1 MSVNSQ
7 KDTLKLFWRVS
18 NKYKWRRGLSLAIA
32 VANFAVGMFVI
43 PLIIASFLDLVQ
55 SGQLDESRVWGLIT
69 VYALAQL
76 WSEVI
81 GWRVVIYLMWTFQVS
96 MQRDLYAEIFDKLS
110 NQTMFFHSNKFGGSL
125 VSQSNKITGAIE
137 RFWDTIVWSLFPVLI
152 SVIGSTIVLWFIY
165 WPYALFMA
173 ILSIT
178 FVIAVYFGSK
188 HMARLNEEEAKA
200 SNKISGH
207 LSDVVANILT
217 VKASSAEK
225 RELKNLYV
233 VQQRTDKSGKIA
245 KNDVII
251 TATRAYQVPS
261 KDTDSSMQLD
271 LFQGRRYELG
281 TNNAKYNQASFE
293 KYRITLEKPTSEKI
307 TETNVETQTTAKLL
321 ANTQKPEVKAELGY
335 RFTMPW
341 LIIIAAML
349 ATPLAQV
356 RPRQGRWLRLL
367 PSVLIFAS
375 CAISIIS
382 LRTAIGKESI
392 SEYAYIWLIVG
403 FIAFALLLNWQSRV
417 VHRVRYRRQSS
428 QLSPGGQP

>member
-1 MSVNSQ
+1 MILRRYMMQQVAANTAIVLLFLMALMLGGRLIRYFGIAAEGRLDVGLLFAIIGYNIPTFLELILPLSFFIALMLVLGRMYVDHEMSV
-7 KDTLKLFWRVS
+7 LFASGISRGRLTRLMSPLITGLFVFQMGISLLAKPW
-18 NKYKWRRGLSLAIA
+18 GLSNSEQIWQTQSL
-32 VANFAVGMFVI
+32 GS
-43 PLIIASFLDLVQ
+43 LLDLVRPKTFIS
-55 SGQLDESRVWGLIT
+55 SGNYHLYVDE
-69 VYALAQL
+69 
-76 WSEVI
+76 
-81 GWRVVIYLMWTFQVS
+81 
-96 MQRDLYAEIFDKLS
+96 FDK
-110 NQTMFFHSNKFGGSL
+110 
-125 VSQSNKITGAIE
+125 
-137 RFWDTIVWSLFPVLI
+137 
-152 SVIGSTIVLWFIY
+152 
-165 WPYALFMA
+165 
-173 ILSIT
+173 
-178 FVIAVYFGSK
+178 
-188 HMARLNEEEAKA
+188 
-200 SNKISGH
+200 
-207 LSDVVANILT
+207 
-217 VKASSAEK
+217 EK

-233 VQQRTDKSGKIA
+233 VQQQTDKSGKIA

-293 KYRITLEKPTSEKI
+293 KYRITLEKPASEKI

-382 LRTAIGKESI
+382 LRTAIAKESI

-417 VHRVRYRRQSS
+417 VHRVRYRRHSR

>member
-1 MSVNSQ
+1 MILRRYMTQQVAANTAIVLLFLMALMLGGRLIRYFGIAAEGRLDVGLLFAIIGYNIPTFLELILPLSFFIALMLVLGRMYVDQEMSV
-7 KDTLKLFWRVS
+7 LFAS
-18 NKYKWRRGLSLAIA
+18 GISRGRLTRL
-32 VANFAVGMFVI
+32 MI
-43 PLIIASFLDLVQ
+43 PLITGLFVFQMGISLWAKPWGLSNSEHIWQTQSLGSLLDLVRPKTFIS
-55 SGQLDESRVWGLIT
+55 SGNYHLYVDE
-69 VYALAQL
+69 
-76 WSEVI
+76 
-81 GWRVVIYLMWTFQVS
+81 
-96 MQRDLYAEIFDKLS
+96 FDK
-110 NQTMFFHSNKFGGSL
+110 
-125 VSQSNKITGAIE
+125 
-137 RFWDTIVWSLFPVLI
+137 
-152 SVIGSTIVLWFIY
+152 
-165 WPYALFMA
+165 
-173 ILSIT
+173 
-178 FVIAVYFGSK
+178 
-188 HMARLNEEEAKA
+188 
-200 SNKISGH
+200 
-207 LSDVVANILT
+207 
-217 VKASSAEK
+217 EK

-233 VQQRTDKSGKIA
+233 VQQQTDKSGKIA

-293 KYRITLEKPTSEKI
+293 KYRITLEKPASEKI

-321 ANTQKPEVKAELGY
+321 AHTQKPEVKAELGY

-382 LRTAIGKESI
+382 LRTAIGKERI

-417 VHRVRYRRQSS
+417 VHRVRYHRQSR

>member
-1 MSVNSQ
+1 MILRRYMTQQVAANTAIVLLFLMALMLGGRLIRYFGIAAEGRLDVGLLFAIIGYNIPTFLELILPLSFFIALMLVLGRMYVEQEMSV
-7 KDTLKLFWRVS
+7 LFAS
-18 NKYKWRRGLSLAIA
+18 GISRGRLTRL
-32 VANFAVGMFVI
+32 MI
-43 PLIIASFLDLVQ
+43 PLITGLFVFQMGISLWAKPWGLSNSEHIWQTQSLGSLLDLVRPKTFIS
-55 SGQLDESRVWGLIT
+55 SGNYHLYVDE
-69 VYALAQL
+69 
-76 WSEVI
+76 
-81 GWRVVIYLMWTFQVS
+81 
-96 MQRDLYAEIFDKLS
+96 FDK
-110 NQTMFFHSNKFGGSL
+110 
-125 VSQSNKITGAIE
+125 
-137 RFWDTIVWSLFPVLI
+137 
-152 SVIGSTIVLWFIY
+152 
-165 WPYALFMA
+165 
-173 ILSIT
+173 
-178 FVIAVYFGSK
+178 
-188 HMARLNEEEAKA
+188 
-200 SNKISGH
+200 
-207 LSDVVANILT
+207 
-217 VKASSAEK
+217 EK
-225 RELKNLYV
+225 RELKNIYV
-233 VQQRTDKSGKIA
+233 VQQQTDKSGKIA

-293 KYRITLEKPTSEKI
+293 KYRITLEKPASEKI

-382 LRTAIGKESI
+382 LRTAIGKERI
-392 SEYAYIWLIVG
+392 SEYAYIWLTVG

-417 VHRVRYRRQSS
+417 VHRVRYHRQSR

>member
-1 MSVNSQ
+1 MILRRYMTQQVAANTAIVLLFLMALMLGGRLIRYFGIAAEGRLDVGLLFAIIGYNIPTFLELILPLSFFIALMLVLGRMYVEQEMSV
-7 KDTLKLFWRVS
+7 LFAS
-18 NKYKWRRGLSLAIA
+18 GISRGRLTRL
-32 VANFAVGMFVI
+32 MI
-43 PLIIASFLDLVQ
+43 PLITGLFVFQMGISLWAKPWGLSNSEHIWQTQSLGSLLDLVRPKTFIS
-55 SGQLDESRVWGLIT
+55 SGNYHLYVDE
-69 VYALAQL
+69 
-76 WSEVI
+76 
-81 GWRVVIYLMWTFQVS
+81 
-96 MQRDLYAEIFDKLS
+96 FDK
-110 NQTMFFHSNKFGGSL
+110 
-125 VSQSNKITGAIE
+125 
-137 RFWDTIVWSLFPVLI
+137 
-152 SVIGSTIVLWFIY
+152 
-165 WPYALFMA
+165 
-173 ILSIT
+173 
-178 FVIAVYFGSK
+178 
-188 HMARLNEEEAKA
+188 
-200 SNKISGH
+200 
-207 LSDVVANILT
+207 
-217 VKASSAEK
+217 EK
-225 RELKNLYV
+225 RELKNIYV
-233 VQQRTDKSGKIA
+233 VQQQTDKSGKIA

-293 KYRITLEKPTSEKI
+293 KYRITLEKPASEKI

-382 LRTAIGKESI
+382 LRTAIGKERI

-403 FIAFALLLNWQSRV
+403 FIAFALLLNWRSRV
-417 VHRVRYRRQSS
+417 VHRVRYHRQSR

>member
-1 MSVNSQ
+1 MILRRYMTQQVAANTAIVLLFLMALMLGGRLIRYFGIAAEGRLDVGLLFAIIGYNIPTFLELILPLSFFIALMLVLGRMYVEQEMSV
-7 KDTLKLFWRVS
+7 LFAS
-18 NKYKWRRGLSLAIA
+18 GISRGRLTRL
-32 VANFAVGMFVI
+32 MI
-43 PLIIASFLDLVQ
+43 PLITGLFVFQMGISLWAKPWGLSNSEHIWQTQSLGSLLDLVRPKTFIS
-55 SGQLDESRVWGLIT
+55 SGNYHLYVDE
-69 VYALAQL
+69 
-76 WSEVI
+76 
-81 GWRVVIYLMWTFQVS
+81 
-96 MQRDLYAEIFDKLS
+96 FDK
-110 NQTMFFHSNKFGGSL
+110 
-125 VSQSNKITGAIE
+125 
-137 RFWDTIVWSLFPVLI
+137 
-152 SVIGSTIVLWFIY
+152 
-165 WPYALFMA
+165 
-173 ILSIT
+173 
-178 FVIAVYFGSK
+178 
-188 HMARLNEEEAKA
+188 
-200 SNKISGH
+200 
-207 LSDVVANILT
+207 
-217 VKASSAEK
+217 EK
-225 RELKNLYV
+225 RELKNIYV
-233 VQQRTDKSGKIA
+233 VQQQTDKSGKIA

-293 KYRITLEKPTSEKI
+293 KYRITLEKPASEKI

-321 ANTQKPEVKAELGY
+321 AHTQKPEVKAELGY

-382 LRTAIGKESI
+382 LRTAIGKERI

-417 VHRVRYRRQSS
+417 VHRVRYRRHSR
-428 QLSPGGQP
+428 QLSAGGQP

>member
-1 MSVNSQ
+1 MILRRYMTQQVAANTAIVLLFLMALMLGGRLIRYFGIAAEGRLDVGLLFAIIGYNIPTFLELILPLSFFIALMLVLGRMYVEQEMSV
-7 KDTLKLFWRVS
+7 LFAS
-18 NKYKWRRGLSLAIA
+18 GISRGRLTRL
-32 VANFAVGMFVI
+32 MI
-43 PLIIASFLDLVQ
+43 PLITGLFVFQMGISLWAKPWGLSNSEHIWQTQSLGSLLDLVRPKTFIS
-55 SGQLDESRVWGLIT
+55 SGNYHLYVDE
-69 VYALAQL
+69 
-76 WSEVI
+76 
-81 GWRVVIYLMWTFQVS
+81 
-96 MQRDLYAEIFDKLS
+96 FDK
-110 NQTMFFHSNKFGGSL
+110 
-125 VSQSNKITGAIE
+125 
-137 RFWDTIVWSLFPVLI
+137 
-152 SVIGSTIVLWFIY
+152 
-165 WPYALFMA
+165 
-173 ILSIT
+173 
-178 FVIAVYFGSK
+178 
-188 HMARLNEEEAKA
+188 
-200 SNKISGH
+200 
-207 LSDVVANILT
+207 
-217 VKASSAEK
+217 EK
-225 RELKNLYV
+225 RELKNIYV
-233 VQQRTDKSGKIA
+233 VQQQTDKSGKIA

-293 KYRITLEKPTSEKI
+293 KYRITLEKPASEKI

-382 LRTAIGKESI
+382 LRTAIGKERI

-417 VHRVRYRRQSS
+417 VHRVRYRRHSR
-428 QLSPGGQP
+428 QLSAGGQP

>member
-1 MSVNSQ
+1 MILRRYMTQQVAANTAIVLLFLMALMLGGRLIRYFGIAAEGRLDVGLLFTIIGYNIPTFLELILPLSFFIALMLVLGRMYVDQEMSVLSA
-7 KDTLKLFWRVS
+7 S
-18 NKYKWRRGLSLAIA
+18 GISRGRLTRL
-32 VANFAVGMFVI
+32 MI
-43 PLIIASFLDLVQ
+43 PLITGLFIFQMGISLWAKPWGLSNSKQIWQTQSLGSLLDLVRPKTFIS
-55 SGQLDESRVWGLIT
+55 SGNYHLYVDE
-69 VYALAQL
+69 
-76 WSEVI
+76 
-81 GWRVVIYLMWTFQVS
+81 
-96 MQRDLYAEIFDKLS
+96 FDK
-110 NQTMFFHSNKFGGSL
+110 
-125 VSQSNKITGAIE
+125 
-137 RFWDTIVWSLFPVLI
+137 
-152 SVIGSTIVLWFIY
+152 
-165 WPYALFMA
+165 
-173 ILSIT
+173 
-178 FVIAVYFGSK
+178 
-188 HMARLNEEEAKA
+188 
-200 SNKISGH
+200 
-207 LSDVVANILT
+207 
-217 VKASSAEK
+217 EK

-233 VQQRTDKSGKIA
+233 VQQQTDKSGKIA

-293 KYRITLEKPTSEKI
+293 KYRITLEKPDSEKI

-321 ANTQKPEVKAELGY
+321 AHTQKPEVKAELGY

-382 LRTAIGKESI
+382 LRTAIAKESI

-403 FIAFALLLNWQSRV
+403 FIGFALLLNWQSRV
-417 VHRVRYRRQSS
+417 VHRVRYRRHSR
-428 QLSPGGQP
+428 QLSAGGQS

>member
-1 MSVNSQ
+1 MILRRYMTQQVAANTAIVLLFLMALMLGGRLIRYFGIAAEGRLDVGLLFAIIGYNIPTFLELILPLSFFIALMLVLGRMYVDHEMSV
-7 KDTLKLFWRVS
+7 LFAS
-18 NKYKWRRGLSLAIA
+18 GISRGRLTRL
-32 VANFAVGMFVI
+32 MI
-43 PLIIASFLDLVQ
+43 PLITGLFVFQMGISLLAKPWGLSNSEQIWQTQSLGSLLDLVRPKTFIS
-55 SGQLDESRVWGLIT
+55 SGNYHLYVDE
-69 VYALAQL
+69 
-76 WSEVI
+76 
-81 GWRVVIYLMWTFQVS
+81 
-96 MQRDLYAEIFDKLS
+96 FDK
-110 NQTMFFHSNKFGGSL
+110 
-125 VSQSNKITGAIE
+125 
-137 RFWDTIVWSLFPVLI
+137 
-152 SVIGSTIVLWFIY
+152 
-165 WPYALFMA
+165 
-173 ILSIT
+173 
-178 FVIAVYFGSK
+178 
-188 HMARLNEEEAKA
+188 
-200 SNKISGH
+200 
-207 LSDVVANILT
+207 
-217 VKASSAEK
+217 EK

-233 VQQRTDKSGKIA
+233 VQQQTDKSGKIA

-281 TNNAKYNQASFE
+281 TNQANYNQASFE
-293 KYRITLEKPTSEKI
+293 KYRITLEKPASEKI

-417 VHRVRYRRQSS
+417 VHRVRYRRHSR
-428 QLSPGGQP
+428 QLSAGGQP

>member
-1 MSVNSQ
+1 MILRRYMTQQVAANTAIVLLFLMALMLGGRLIRYFGIAAEGRLDVGLLFAIIGYNIPTFLELILPLSFFIALMLVLGRMYVDQEMSV
-7 KDTLKLFWRVS
+7 LFAS
-18 NKYKWRRGLSLAIA
+18 GISRGRLTRL
-32 VANFAVGMFVI
+32 MI
-43 PLIIASFLDLVQ
+43 PLITGLFIFQMGISLLAKPWGLSNSEQIWQTQSLGSLLDLVRPKTFIS
-55 SGQLDESRVWGLIT
+55 SGNYHLYVDE
-69 VYALAQL
+69 
-76 WSEVI
+76 
-81 GWRVVIYLMWTFQVS
+81 
-96 MQRDLYAEIFDKLS
+96 FDK
-110 NQTMFFHSNKFGGSL
+110 
-125 VSQSNKITGAIE
+125 
-137 RFWDTIVWSLFPVLI
+137 
-152 SVIGSTIVLWFIY
+152 
-165 WPYALFMA
+165 
-173 ILSIT
+173 
-178 FVIAVYFGSK
+178 
-188 HMARLNEEEAKA
+188 
-200 SNKISGH
+200 
-207 LSDVVANILT
+207 
-217 VKASSAEK
+217 EK

-233 VQQRTDKSGKIA
+233 VQQQTDKSGKIA

-293 KYRITLEKPTSEKI
+293 KYRITLEKPASEKI

-382 LRTAIGKESI
+382 LRTAIAKESI

-403 FIAFALLLNWQSRV
+403 FIGFALLLNWQSRV
-417 VHRVRYRRQSS
+417 VHRVRYRRHSR

>member
-1 MSVNSQ
+1 MILRRYMTQQVAANTAIVLLFLMALMLGGRLIRYFGIAAEGRLDVGLLFAIIGYNIPTFLELILPLSFFIALMLVLGRMYVDHEMSV
-7 KDTLKLFWRVS
+7 LFAS
-18 NKYKWRRGLSLAIA
+18 GISRGRLTRL
-32 VANFAVGMFVI
+32 MI
-43 PLIIASFLDLVQ
+43 PLITGLFVFQMGISLWAKPWGLSNSEQIWQTQSLGSLLDLVRPKTFIS
-55 SGQLDESRVWGLIT
+55 SGNYHLYVDE
-69 VYALAQL
+69 
-76 WSEVI
+76 
-81 GWRVVIYLMWTFQVS
+81 
-96 MQRDLYAEIFDKLS
+96 FDK
-110 NQTMFFHSNKFGGSL
+110 
-125 VSQSNKITGAIE
+125 
-137 RFWDTIVWSLFPVLI
+137 
-152 SVIGSTIVLWFIY
+152 
-165 WPYALFMA
+165 
-173 ILSIT
+173 
-178 FVIAVYFGSK
+178 
-188 HMARLNEEEAKA
+188 
-200 SNKISGH
+200 
-207 LSDVVANILT
+207 
-217 VKASSAEK
+217 EK

-233 VQQRTDKSGKIA
+233 VQQQTDKSGKIA

-281 TNNAKYNQASFE
+281 TNQAKYNQASFE
-293 KYRITLEKPTSEKI
+293 KYRITLEKPASEKI

-321 ANTQKPEVKAELGY
+321 AHTQKPEVKAELGY

-417 VHRVRYRRQSS
+417 VHRVRYRRQSR
-428 QLSPGGQP
+428 QLSTGGQP

>member
-1 MSVNSQ
+1 MILRRYMTQQVAANTAIVLLFLMALMLGGRLIRYFGIAAEGRLDVGLLFAIIGYNIPTFLELILPLSFFIALMLVLGRMYVDHEMSV
-7 KDTLKLFWRVS
+7 LFAS
-18 NKYKWRRGLSLAIA
+18 GISRGRLTRL
-32 VANFAVGMFVI
+32 MI
-43 PLIIASFLDLVQ
+43 PLITGLFVFQMGISLLAKPWGLSNSEQIWQTQSLGSLLDLVRPKTFIS
-55 SGQLDESRVWGLIT
+55 SGNYHLYVDE
-69 VYALAQL
+69 
-76 WSEVI
+76 
-81 GWRVVIYLMWTFQVS
+81 
-96 MQRDLYAEIFDKLS
+96 FDK
-110 NQTMFFHSNKFGGSL
+110 
-125 VSQSNKITGAIE
+125 
-137 RFWDTIVWSLFPVLI
+137 
-152 SVIGSTIVLWFIY
+152 
-165 WPYALFMA
+165 
-173 ILSIT
+173 
-178 FVIAVYFGSK
+178 
-188 HMARLNEEEAKA
+188 
-200 SNKISGH
+200 
-207 LSDVVANILT
+207 
-217 VKASSAEK
+217 EK

-233 VQQRTDKSGKIA
+233 VQQQTDKSGKIA

-293 KYRITLEKPTSEKI
+293 KYRITLEKPASEKI

-382 LRTAIGKESI
+382 LRTAIGKERI

-417 VHRVRYRRQSS
+417 VHRVRYRRQSR
-428 QLSPGGQP
+428 QLSTGGQP

>member
-1 MSVNSQ
+1 MILRRYMTQQVAANTAIVLLFLMALMLGGRLIRYFGIAAEGRLDVGLLFAIIGYNIPTFLELILPLSFFIALMLVLGRMYVDHEMSV
-7 KDTLKLFWRVS
+7 LFAS
-18 NKYKWRRGLSLAIA
+18 GISRGRLTRL
-32 VANFAVGMFVI
+32 MI
-43 PLIIASFLDLVQ
+43 PLITGLFVFQMGISLLAKPWGLSNSKQIWQTQSLGSLLDLVRPKTFIS
-55 SGQLDESRVWGLIT
+55 SGNYHLYVDE
-69 VYALAQL
+69 
-76 WSEVI
+76 
-81 GWRVVIYLMWTFQVS
+81 
-96 MQRDLYAEIFDKLS
+96 FDK
-110 NQTMFFHSNKFGGSL
+110 
-125 VSQSNKITGAIE
+125 
-137 RFWDTIVWSLFPVLI
+137 
-152 SVIGSTIVLWFIY
+152 
-165 WPYALFMA
+165 
-173 ILSIT
+173 
-178 FVIAVYFGSK
+178 
-188 HMARLNEEEAKA
+188 
-200 SNKISGH
+200 
-207 LSDVVANILT
+207 
-217 VKASSAEK
+217 EK

-233 VQQRTDKSGKIA
+233 VQQQTDKSGKIA

-293 KYRITLEKPTSEKI
+293 KYRITLEKPASEKI

-321 ANTQKPEVKAELGY
+321 AHTQKPEVKAELGY

-382 LRTAIGKESI
+382 LRTAIGKERI

-403 FIAFALLLNWQSRV
+403 FIVFALLLNWQSRV
-417 VHRVRYRRQSS
+417 VHRVRYRRHSR
-428 QLSPGGQP
+428 QLSAGGQS

>member
-1 MSVNSQ
+1 MILRRYMTQQVAANTAIVLLFLMALMLGGRLIRYFGIAAEGRLDVGLLFAIIGYNIPTFLELILPLSFFIALMLVLGRMYVDQEMSV
-7 KDTLKLFWRVS
+7 LFAS
-18 NKYKWRRGLSLAIA
+18 GISRGRLTRL
-32 VANFAVGMFVI
+32 MI
-43 PLIIASFLDLVQ
+43 PLITGLFVLQMGISLWAKPWGLSNSKQIWQTQSLGSLLDLVRPKTFIS
-55 SGQLDESRVWGLIT
+55 SGNYHLYVDE
-69 VYALAQL
+69 
-76 WSEVI
+76 
-81 GWRVVIYLMWTFQVS
+81 
-96 MQRDLYAEIFDKLS
+96 FDK
-110 NQTMFFHSNKFGGSL
+110 
-125 VSQSNKITGAIE
+125 
-137 RFWDTIVWSLFPVLI
+137 
-152 SVIGSTIVLWFIY
+152 
-165 WPYALFMA
+165 
-173 ILSIT
+173 
-178 FVIAVYFGSK
+178 
-188 HMARLNEEEAKA
+188 
-200 SNKISGH
+200 
-207 LSDVVANILT
+207 
-217 VKASSAEK
+217 EK

-233 VQQRTDKSGKIA
+233 VQQQTDKSGKIA

-293 KYRITLEKPTSEKI
+293 KYRITLEKPASEKI

-321 ANTQKPEVKAELGY
+321 AHTQKPEVKAELGY

-382 LRTAIGKESI
+382 LRTAIGKERI

-417 VHRVRYRRQSS
+417 VHRVRYRRHSR

>member
-1 MSVNSQ
+1 MILRRYMTQQVAANTAIVLLFLMALMLGGRLIRYFGIAAEGRLDVGLLFAIIGYNIPTFLELILPLSFFIALMLVLGRMYVDQEMSV
-7 KDTLKLFWRVS
+7 LFAS
-18 NKYKWRRGLSLAIA
+18 GISRGRLTRL
-32 VANFAVGMFVI
+32 MI
-43 PLIIASFLDLVQ
+43 PLITGLFIFQMGISLLAKPWGLSNSEQIWQTQSLGSLLDLVRPKTFIS
-55 SGQLDESRVWGLIT
+55 SGNYHLYVDE
-69 VYALAQL
+69 
-76 WSEVI
+76 
-81 GWRVVIYLMWTFQVS
+81 
-96 MQRDLYAEIFDKLS
+96 FDK
-110 NQTMFFHSNKFGGSL
+110 
-125 VSQSNKITGAIE
+125 
-137 RFWDTIVWSLFPVLI
+137 
-152 SVIGSTIVLWFIY
+152 
-165 WPYALFMA
+165 
-173 ILSIT
+173 
-178 FVIAVYFGSK
+178 
-188 HMARLNEEEAKA
+188 
-200 SNKISGH
+200 
-207 LSDVVANILT
+207 
-217 VKASSAEK
+217 EK

-233 VQQRTDKSGKIA
+233 VQQQTDKNGKIA

-293 KYRITLEKPTSEKI
+293 KYRITLEKPASEKI

-321 ANTQKPEVKAELGY
+321 AHTQKPEVKAELGY

-382 LRTAIGKESI
+382 LRTAISKESI

-417 VHRVRYRRQSS
+417 VHRVRYRRHSR

>member
-1 MSVNSQ
+1 MILRRYMTQQVAANTAIVLLFLMALMLGGRLIRYFGIAAEGRLDVGLLFAIIGYNIPTFLELILPLSFFIALMLVLGRMYVDQEMSV
-7 KDTLKLFWRVS
+7 LFAS
-18 NKYKWRRGLSLAIA
+18 GISRGRLTRL
-32 VANFAVGMFVI
+32 MI
-43 PLIIASFLDLVQ
+43 PLITGLFVFQMGISLLAKPWGLSNSEQIWQTQSLGSLLDLVRPKTFIS
-55 SGQLDESRVWGLIT
+55 SGNYHLYVDE
-69 VYALAQL
+69 
-76 WSEVI
+76 
-81 GWRVVIYLMWTFQVS
+81 
-96 MQRDLYAEIFDKLS
+96 FDK
-110 NQTMFFHSNKFGGSL
+110 
-125 VSQSNKITGAIE
+125 
-137 RFWDTIVWSLFPVLI
+137 
-152 SVIGSTIVLWFIY
+152 
-165 WPYALFMA
+165 
-173 ILSIT
+173 
-178 FVIAVYFGSK
+178 
-188 HMARLNEEEAKA
+188 
-200 SNKISGH
+200 
-207 LSDVVANILT
+207 
-217 VKASSAEK
+217 EK

-233 VQQRTDKSGKIA
+233 VQQQTDKSGKIA

-293 KYRITLEKPTSEKI
+293 KYRITLEKPASEKI

-356 RPRQGRWLRLL
+356 RPRQGRWLLLL

-382 LRTAIGKESI
+382 LRTAIAKESI

-403 FIAFALLLNWQSRV
+403 FIGFALLLNWQSRV
-417 VHRVRYRRQSS
+417 VHRVRYRRQSR
-428 QLSPGGQP
+428 QLPAGGQP

>member
-1 MSVNSQ
+1 MILRRYMTQQVAANTAIVLLFLMALMLGGRLIRYFGIAAEGRLDVGLLFAIIGYNIPTFLELILPLSFFIALMLVLGRMYVDQEMSV
-7 KDTLKLFWRVS
+7 LFAS
-18 NKYKWRRGLSLAIA
+18 GISRGRLTRL
-32 VANFAVGMFVI
+32 MI
-43 PLIIASFLDLVQ
+43 PLITGLFVFQMGISLLAKPWGLSNSKQIWQTQSLGSLLDLVRPKTFIS
-55 SGQLDESRVWGLIT
+55 SGNYHLYVDE
-69 VYALAQL
+69 
-76 WSEVI
+76 
-81 GWRVVIYLMWTFQVS
+81 F
-96 MQRDLYAEIFDKLS
+96 
-110 NQTMFFHSNKFGGSL
+110 NK
-125 VSQSNKITGAIE
+125 
-137 RFWDTIVWSLFPVLI
+137 
-152 SVIGSTIVLWFIY
+152 
-165 WPYALFMA
+165 
-173 ILSIT
+173 
-178 FVIAVYFGSK
+178 
-188 HMARLNEEEAKA
+188 
-200 SNKISGH
+200 
-207 LSDVVANILT
+207 
-217 VKASSAEK
+217 EK

-233 VQQRTDKSGKIA
+233 VQQQTDKSGKIA

-281 TNNAKYNQASFE
+281 TNKAKYNQASFE
-293 KYRITLEKPTSEKI
+293 KYRITLEKPASEKI

-382 LRTAIGKESI
+382 LRTAIGKERI

-417 VHRVRYRRQSS
+417 VHRVRYRRHSR
-428 QLSPGGQP
+428 QLSAGGQP

>member
-1 MSVNSQ
+1 MILRRYMTQQVAANTAIVLLFLMALMLGGRLIRYFGIAAEGRLDVGLLFAIIGYNIPTFLELILPLSFFIALMLVLGRMYVDQEMSV
-7 KDTLKLFWRVS
+7 LFAS
-18 NKYKWRRGLSLAIA
+18 GISRGRLTRL
-32 VANFAVGMFVI
+32 MI
-43 PLIIASFLDLVQ
+43 PLITGLFVFQMAISLLAKPWGLSNSEQIWQTQSLGSLLDLVRPKTFIS
-55 SGQLDESRVWGLIT
+55 SGNYHLYVDE
-69 VYALAQL
+69 
-76 WSEVI
+76 
-81 GWRVVIYLMWTFQVS
+81 
-96 MQRDLYAEIFDKLS
+96 FDK
-110 NQTMFFHSNKFGGSL
+110 
-125 VSQSNKITGAIE
+125 
-137 RFWDTIVWSLFPVLI
+137 
-152 SVIGSTIVLWFIY
+152 
-165 WPYALFMA
+165 
-173 ILSIT
+173 
-178 FVIAVYFGSK
+178 
-188 HMARLNEEEAKA
+188 
-200 SNKISGH
+200 
-207 LSDVVANILT
+207 
-217 VKASSAEK
+217 EK

-233 VQQRTDKSGKIA
+233 VQQQTDKSGKIA

-293 KYRITLEKPTSEKI
+293 KYRITLEKPASEKI

-382 LRTAIGKESI
+382 LRTAIGKERI

-417 VHRVRYRRQSS
+417 VHRVRYRRQSR

>member
-1 MSVNSQ
+1 MILRRYMTQQVAANTAIVLLFLMALMLGGRLIRYFGIAAEGRLDVGLLFAIIGYNIPTFLELILPLSFFIALMLVLGRMYVDQEMSV
-7 KDTLKLFWRVS
+7 LFAS
-18 NKYKWRRGLSLAIA
+18 GISRGRLTRL
-32 VANFAVGMFVI
+32 MI
-43 PLIIASFLDLVQ
+43 PLITGLFVFQMGISLWAKPWGLSNSKQIWQTQSLGSLLDLVRPKTFIS
-55 SGQLDESRVWGLIT
+55 SGNYHLYVDE
-69 VYALAQL
+69 
-76 WSEVI
+76 
-81 GWRVVIYLMWTFQVS
+81 
-96 MQRDLYAEIFDKLS
+96 FDK
-110 NQTMFFHSNKFGGSL
+110 
-125 VSQSNKITGAIE
+125 
-137 RFWDTIVWSLFPVLI
+137 
-152 SVIGSTIVLWFIY
+152 
-165 WPYALFMA
+165 
-173 ILSIT
+173 
-178 FVIAVYFGSK
+178 
-188 HMARLNEEEAKA
+188 
-200 SNKISGH
+200 
-207 LSDVVANILT
+207 
-217 VKASSAEK
+217 EK

-233 VQQRTDKSGKIA
+233 VQQQTDKSGKIA

-293 KYRITLEKPTSEKI
+293 KYRITLEKPASEKI

-321 ANTQKPEVKAELGY
+321 AHTQKPEVKAELGY

-382 LRTAIGKESI
+382 LRTAIGKERI

-403 FIAFALLLNWQSRV
+403 FIVFALLLNWQSRV
-417 VHRVRYRRQSS
+417 VHRVRYRRHSR
-428 QLSPGGQP
+428 QLSAGGQS

>member
-1 MSVNSQ
+1 MILRRYMTQQVAANTAIVLLFLMALMLGGRLIRYFGIAAEGRLDVGLLFAIIGYNIPTFLELILPLSFFIALMLVLGRMYVDHEMSV
-7 KDTLKLFWRVS
+7 LFAS
-18 NKYKWRRGLSLAIA
+18 GISRGRLTRL
-32 VANFAVGMFVI
+32 MI
-43 PLIIASFLDLVQ
+43 PLITGLFVFQMGISLLAKPWGLSNSKQIWQTQSLGSLLDLVRPKTFIS
-55 SGQLDESRVWGLIT
+55 SGNYHLYVDE
-69 VYALAQL
+69 
-76 WSEVI
+76 
-81 GWRVVIYLMWTFQVS
+81 
-96 MQRDLYAEIFDKLS
+96 FDK
-110 NQTMFFHSNKFGGSL
+110 
-125 VSQSNKITGAIE
+125 
-137 RFWDTIVWSLFPVLI
+137 
-152 SVIGSTIVLWFIY
+152 
-165 WPYALFMA
+165 
-173 ILSIT
+173 
-178 FVIAVYFGSK
+178 
-188 HMARLNEEEAKA
+188 
-200 SNKISGH
+200 
-207 LSDVVANILT
+207 
-217 VKASSAEK
+217 EK

-233 VQQRTDKSGKIA
+233 VQQQTDKSGKIA

-281 TNNAKYNQASFE
+281 TNQANYNQASFE
-293 KYRITLEKPTSEKI
+293 KYRITLEKPASEKI

-382 LRTAIGKESI
+382 LRTAIGKERI

-417 VHRVRYRRQSS
+417 VHRVRYRRHSR

>member
-1 MSVNSQ
+1 MILRRYMTQQVAANTAIVLLFLMALMLGGRLIRYFGIAAEGRLDVGLLFAIIGYNIPTFLELILPLSFFIALMLVLGRMYVDHEMSV
-7 KDTLKLFWRVS
+7 LFAS
-18 NKYKWRRGLSLAIA
+18 GISRGRLTRL
-32 VANFAVGMFVI
+32 MI
-43 PLIIASFLDLVQ
+43 PLITGLFVFQMAISLWAKPWGLSNSEQIWQTQSLGSLLDLVRPKTFIS
-55 SGQLDESRVWGLIT
+55 SGNYHLYVDE
-69 VYALAQL
+69 
-76 WSEVI
+76 
-81 GWRVVIYLMWTFQVS
+81 
-96 MQRDLYAEIFDKLS
+96 FDK
-110 NQTMFFHSNKFGGSL
+110 
-125 VSQSNKITGAIE
+125 
-137 RFWDTIVWSLFPVLI
+137 
-152 SVIGSTIVLWFIY
+152 
-165 WPYALFMA
+165 
-173 ILSIT
+173 
-178 FVIAVYFGSK
+178 
-188 HMARLNEEEAKA
+188 
-200 SNKISGH
+200 
-207 LSDVVANILT
+207 
-217 VKASSAEK
+217 EK

-233 VQQRTDKSGKIA
+233 VQQQTDKSGKIA

-293 KYRITLEKPTSEKI
+293 KYRITLEKPASEKI

-382 LRTAIGKESI
+382 LRTAIGKERI

-417 VHRVRYRRQSS
+417 VHRVRYRRQSR

>member
-1 MSVNSQ
+1 MILRRYMTQQVAANTAIVLLFLMALMLGGRLIRYFGIAAEGRLDVGLLFAIIGYNIPTFLELILPLSFFIALMLVLGRMYVDHEMSV
-7 KDTLKLFWRVS
+7 LFAS
-18 NKYKWRRGLSLAIA
+18 GISRGRLTRL
-32 VANFAVGMFVI
+32 MI
-43 PLIIASFLDLVQ
+43 PLITGLFVFQMGISLLAKPWGLSNSEQIWQTQSLGSLLDLVRPKTFIS
-55 SGQLDESRVWGLIT
+55 SGNYHLYVDE
-69 VYALAQL
+69 
-76 WSEVI
+76 
-81 GWRVVIYLMWTFQVS
+81 
-96 MQRDLYAEIFDKLS
+96 FDK
-110 NQTMFFHSNKFGGSL
+110 
-125 VSQSNKITGAIE
+125 
-137 RFWDTIVWSLFPVLI
+137 
-152 SVIGSTIVLWFIY
+152 
-165 WPYALFMA
+165 
-173 ILSIT
+173 
-178 FVIAVYFGSK
+178 
-188 HMARLNEEEAKA
+188 
-200 SNKISGH
+200 
-207 LSDVVANILT
+207 
-217 VKASSAEK
+217 EK

-233 VQQRTDKSGKIA
+233 VQQQTDKSGKIA

-281 TNNAKYNQASFE
+281 TNQANYNQASFE
-293 KYRITLEKPTSEKI
+293 KYRITLEKPASEKI

-382 LRTAIGKESI
+382 LRTAIGKERI
-392 SEYAYIWLIVG
+392 SEYAYIWLIIG

-417 VHRVRYRRQSS
+417 VHRVRYRRHSR
-428 QLSPGGQP
+428 QLSAGGQP

>member
-1 MSVNSQ
+1 MILRRYMTQQVAANTAIVLLFLMALMLGGRLIRYFGIAAEGRLDVGLLFAIIGYNIPTFLELILPLSFFIALMLVLGRMYVDQEMSV
-7 KDTLKLFWRVS
+7 LFAS
-18 NKYKWRRGLSLAIA
+18 GISRGRLTRL
-32 VANFAVGMFVI
+32 MI
-43 PLIIASFLDLVQ
+43 PLITGLFVFQMGISLLAKPWGLSNSEQIWQTQSLGSLLDLVRPKTFIS
-55 SGQLDESRVWGLIT
+55 SGNYHLYVDE
-69 VYALAQL
+69 
-76 WSEVI
+76 
-81 GWRVVIYLMWTFQVS
+81 
-96 MQRDLYAEIFDKLS
+96 FDK
-110 NQTMFFHSNKFGGSL
+110 
-125 VSQSNKITGAIE
+125 
-137 RFWDTIVWSLFPVLI
+137 
-152 SVIGSTIVLWFIY
+152 
-165 WPYALFMA
+165 
-173 ILSIT
+173 
-178 FVIAVYFGSK
+178 
-188 HMARLNEEEAKA
+188 
-200 SNKISGH
+200 
-207 LSDVVANILT
+207 
-217 VKASSAEK
+217 EK

-233 VQQRTDKSGKIA
+233 VQQQTDKSGKIA

-281 TNNAKYNQASFE
+281 TNQANYNQASFE
-293 KYRITLEKPTSEKI
+293 KYRITLEKPASEKI

-382 LRTAIGKESI
+382 LRTAIGKERI

-403 FIAFALLLNWQSRV
+403 FIAFTLLLNWQSRV
-417 VHRVRYRRQSS
+417 VHRVRYRRQSR

>member
-1 MSVNSQ
+1 MILRRYMTQQVAANTAIVLLFLMALMLGGRLIRYFGIAAEGRLDVGLLFAIIGYNIPTFLELILPLSFFIALMLVLGRMYVDQEMSV
-7 KDTLKLFWRVS
+7 LFAS
-18 NKYKWRRGLSLAIA
+18 GISRGRLTRL
-32 VANFAVGMFVI
+32 MI
-43 PLIIASFLDLVQ
+43 PLITGLFVFQMGISLLAKPWGLSNSEQIWQTQSLGSLLDLVRPKTFIS
-55 SGQLDESRVWGLIT
+55 SGNYHLYVDE
-69 VYALAQL
+69 
-76 WSEVI
+76 
-81 GWRVVIYLMWTFQVS
+81 
-96 MQRDLYAEIFDKLS
+96 FDK
-110 NQTMFFHSNKFGGSL
+110 
-125 VSQSNKITGAIE
+125 
-137 RFWDTIVWSLFPVLI
+137 
-152 SVIGSTIVLWFIY
+152 
-165 WPYALFMA
+165 
-173 ILSIT
+173 
-178 FVIAVYFGSK
+178 
-188 HMARLNEEEAKA
+188 
-200 SNKISGH
+200 
-207 LSDVVANILT
+207 
-217 VKASSAEK
+217 EK

-233 VQQRTDKSGKIA
+233 VQQQTDKSGKIA

-293 KYRITLEKPTSEKI
+293 KYRITLEKPASEKI

-382 LRTAIGKESI
+382 LRTAIGKERI
-392 SEYAYIWLIVG
+392 SEYAYIWLILG

-417 VHRVRYRRQSS
+417 VHRVRYRRHSR

>member
-1 MSVNSQ
+1 MILRRYMTQQVAANTAIVLLFLMALMLGGRLIRYFGIAAEGRLDVGLLFAIIGYNIPTFLELILPLSFFIALMLVLGRMYVDQEMSV
-7 KDTLKLFWRVS
+7 LFAS
-18 NKYKWRRGLSLAIA
+18 GISRGRLTRL
-32 VANFAVGMFVI
+32 MI
-43 PLIIASFLDLVQ
+43 PLITGLFIFQMGISLLAKPWGLSNSKQIWQTQSLGSLLDLVRPKTFIS
-55 SGQLDESRVWGLIT
+55 SGNYHLYVDE
-69 VYALAQL
+69 
-76 WSEVI
+76 
-81 GWRVVIYLMWTFQVS
+81 
-96 MQRDLYAEIFDKLS
+96 FDK
-110 NQTMFFHSNKFGGSL
+110 
-125 VSQSNKITGAIE
+125 
-137 RFWDTIVWSLFPVLI
+137 
-152 SVIGSTIVLWFIY
+152 
-165 WPYALFMA
+165 
-173 ILSIT
+173 
-178 FVIAVYFGSK
+178 
-188 HMARLNEEEAKA
+188 
-200 SNKISGH
+200 
-207 LSDVVANILT
+207 
-217 VKASSAEK
+217 EK

-233 VQQRTDKSGKIA
+233 VQQQTDKSGKIA

-293 KYRITLEKPTSEKI
+293 KYRITLEKPASEKI

-382 LRTAIGKESI
+382 LRTAIGKERI
-392 SEYAYIWLIVG
+392 SEYAYIWLMLG

-417 VHRVRYRRQSS
+417 VHRVRYRRHSR

>member
-1 MSVNSQ
+1 MILRRYMTQQVAANTAIVLLFLMALMLGGRLIRYFGIAAEGRLDVGLLFTIIGYNIPTFLELILPLSFFIALMLVLGRMYVDQEMSV
-7 KDTLKLFWRVS
+7 LFAS
-18 NKYKWRRGLSLAIA
+18 GISRGRLTRL
-32 VANFAVGMFVI
+32 MI
-43 PLIIASFLDLVQ
+43 PLITGLFVFQMGISLWAKPWGLSNSKQIWQTQSLGSLLDLVRPKTFIS
-55 SGQLDESRVWGLIT
+55 SGNYHLYVDE
-69 VYALAQL
+69 
-76 WSEVI
+76 
-81 GWRVVIYLMWTFQVS
+81 
-96 MQRDLYAEIFDKLS
+96 FDK
-110 NQTMFFHSNKFGGSL
+110 
-125 VSQSNKITGAIE
+125 
-137 RFWDTIVWSLFPVLI
+137 
-152 SVIGSTIVLWFIY
+152 
-165 WPYALFMA
+165 
-173 ILSIT
+173 
-178 FVIAVYFGSK
+178 
-188 HMARLNEEEAKA
+188 
-200 SNKISGH
+200 
-207 LSDVVANILT
+207 
-217 VKASSAEK
+217 EK

-233 VQQRTDKSGKIA
+233 VQQQTDKSGKIA

-293 KYRITLEKPTSEKI
+293 KYRITLEKPASEKI

-382 LRTAIGKESI
+382 LRTAIGKERI

-417 VHRVRYRRQSS
+417 VHRVRYRRHSR

>member
-1 MSVNSQ
+1 MILRRYMTQQVAANTAIVLLFLMALMLGGRLIRYFGIAAEGRLDVGLLFAIIGYNIPTFLELILPLSFFIALMLVLGRMYVDQEMSV
-7 KDTLKLFWRVS
+7 LFAS
-18 NKYKWRRGLSLAIA
+18 GISRGRLTRL
-32 VANFAVGMFVI
+32 MI
-43 PLIIASFLDLVQ
+43 PLITGLFVFQMGISLWAKPWGLSNSEHIWQTQSLGSLLDLVRPKTFIS
-55 SGQLDESRVWGLIT
+55 SGNYHLYVDE
-69 VYALAQL
+69 
-76 WSEVI
+76 
-81 GWRVVIYLMWTFQVS
+81 
-96 MQRDLYAEIFDKLS
+96 FDK
-110 NQTMFFHSNKFGGSL
+110 
-125 VSQSNKITGAIE
+125 
-137 RFWDTIVWSLFPVLI
+137 
-152 SVIGSTIVLWFIY
+152 
-165 WPYALFMA
+165 
-173 ILSIT
+173 
-178 FVIAVYFGSK
+178 
-188 HMARLNEEEAKA
+188 
-200 SNKISGH
+200 
-207 LSDVVANILT
+207 
-217 VKASSAEK
+217 EK

-233 VQQRTDKSGKIA
+233 VQQQTDKSGKIA

-251 TATRAYQVPS
+251 TATRAYQAPS

-281 TNNAKYNQASFE
+281 TNQAKYNQASFE
-293 KYRITLEKPTSEKI
+293 KYRITLEKPASEKI

-321 ANTQKPEVKAELGY
+321 AHTQKPEVKAELGY

-382 LRTAIGKESI
+382 LRTAIGKERI
-392 SEYAYIWLIVG
+392 SEYSYIWLIVG

-428 QLSPGGQP
+428 QLSAGGQP

>member
-1 MSVNSQ
+1 MILRRYMTQQVAANTAIVLLFLMALMLGGRLIRYFGIAAEGRLDVGLLFAIIGYNIPTFLELILPLSFFIALMLVLGRMYVDHEMSV
-7 KDTLKLFWRVS
+7 LFAS
-18 NKYKWRRGLSLAIA
+18 GISRGRLTRL
-32 VANFAVGMFVI
+32 MI
-43 PLIIASFLDLVQ
+43 PLITGLFVFQMGISLLAKPWGLSNSKQIWQTQSLGSLLDLVRPKTFIS
-55 SGQLDESRVWGLIT
+55 SGNYHLYVDE
-69 VYALAQL
+69 
-76 WSEVI
+76 
-81 GWRVVIYLMWTFQVS
+81 
-96 MQRDLYAEIFDKLS
+96 FDK
-110 NQTMFFHSNKFGGSL
+110 
-125 VSQSNKITGAIE
+125 
-137 RFWDTIVWSLFPVLI
+137 
-152 SVIGSTIVLWFIY
+152 
-165 WPYALFMA
+165 
-173 ILSIT
+173 
-178 FVIAVYFGSK
+178 
-188 HMARLNEEEAKA
+188 
-200 SNKISGH
+200 
-207 LSDVVANILT
+207 
-217 VKASSAEK
+217 EK

-233 VQQRTDKSGKIA
+233 VQQQTDKSGKIA

-293 KYRITLEKPTSEKI
+293 KYRITLEKPASEKI

-321 ANTQKPEVKAELGY
+321 AHTQKPEVKAELGY

-382 LRTAIGKESI
+382 LRTAIGKERI

-403 FIAFALLLNWQSRV
+403 FIVFALLLNWQSRV
-417 VHRVRYRRQSS
+417 VHRVRYRRHSR
-428 QLSPGGQP
+428 QLSAGGQP

>member
-1 MSVNSQ
+1 MILRRYMTQQVAANTAIVLLFLMALMLGGRLIRYFGIAAEGRLDVGLLFAIIGYNIPTFLELILPLSFFIALMLVLGRMYVDHEMSV
-7 KDTLKLFWRVS
+7 LFAS
-18 NKYKWRRGLSLAIA
+18 GISRGRLTRL
-32 VANFAVGMFVI
+32 MI
-43 PLIIASFLDLVQ
+43 PLITGLFVFQMGISLLAKPWGLSNSEQIWQTQSLGSLLDLVRPKTFIS
-55 SGQLDESRVWGLIT
+55 SGNYHLYVDE
-69 VYALAQL
+69 
-76 WSEVI
+76 
-81 GWRVVIYLMWTFQVS
+81 
-96 MQRDLYAEIFDKLS
+96 FDK
-110 NQTMFFHSNKFGGSL
+110 
-125 VSQSNKITGAIE
+125 
-137 RFWDTIVWSLFPVLI
+137 
-152 SVIGSTIVLWFIY
+152 
-165 WPYALFMA
+165 
-173 ILSIT
+173 
-178 FVIAVYFGSK
+178 
-188 HMARLNEEEAKA
+188 
-200 SNKISGH
+200 
-207 LSDVVANILT
+207 
-217 VKASSAEK
+217 EK

-233 VQQRTDKSGKIA
+233 VQQQTDKSGKIA

-281 TNNAKYNQASFE
+281 TNQANYNQASFE
-293 KYRITLEKPTSEKI
+293 KYRITLEKPASEKI

-382 LRTAIGKESI
+382 LRTAIGKERI
-392 SEYAYIWLIVG
+392 SEYAYIWLMLG

>member
-1 MSVNSQ
+1 MILRRYMTQQVAANTAIVLLFLMALMLGGRLIRYFGIAAEGRLDVGLLFAIIGYNIPTFLELILPLSFFIALMLVLGRMYVDQEMSV
-7 KDTLKLFWRVS
+7 LFAS
-18 NKYKWRRGLSLAIA
+18 GISRGRLTRL
-32 VANFAVGMFVI
+32 MI
-43 PLIIASFLDLVQ
+43 PLITGLFVFQMGISLLAKPWGLSNSEQIWQTQSLGSLLDLVRPKTFIS
-55 SGQLDESRVWGLIT
+55 SGNYHLYVDE
-69 VYALAQL
+69 
-76 WSEVI
+76 
-81 GWRVVIYLMWTFQVS
+81 
-96 MQRDLYAEIFDKLS
+96 FDK
-110 NQTMFFHSNKFGGSL
+110 
-125 VSQSNKITGAIE
+125 
-137 RFWDTIVWSLFPVLI
+137 
-152 SVIGSTIVLWFIY
+152 
-165 WPYALFMA
+165 
-173 ILSIT
+173 
-178 FVIAVYFGSK
+178 
-188 HMARLNEEEAKA
+188 
-200 SNKISGH
+200 
-207 LSDVVANILT
+207 
-217 VKASSAEK
+217 EK
-225 RELKNLYV
+225 RELKNIYV
-233 VQQRTDKSGKIA
+233 VQQQTDKSGKIA

-293 KYRITLEKPTSEKI
+293 KYRITLEKPASEKI

-382 LRTAIGKESI
+382 LRTAIGKERI

-417 VHRVRYRRQSS
+417 VHRVRYHRQSR

>member
-1 MSVNSQ
+1 MILRRYMTQQVAANTAIVLLFLMALMLGGRLIRYFGIAAEGRLDVGLLFAIIGYNIPTFLELILPLSFFIALMLVLGRMYVDHEMSV
-7 KDTLKLFWRVS
+7 LFAS
-18 NKYKWRRGLSLAIA
+18 GISRGRLTRL
-32 VANFAVGMFVI
+32 MI
-43 PLIIASFLDLVQ
+43 PLITGLFVFQMGISLWAKPWGLSNSEQIWQTQSLGSLLDLVRPKTFIS
-55 SGQLDESRVWGLIT
+55 SGNYHLYVDE
-69 VYALAQL
+69 
-76 WSEVI
+76 
-81 GWRVVIYLMWTFQVS
+81 
-96 MQRDLYAEIFDKLS
+96 FDK
-110 NQTMFFHSNKFGGSL
+110 
-125 VSQSNKITGAIE
+125 
-137 RFWDTIVWSLFPVLI
+137 
-152 SVIGSTIVLWFIY
+152 
-165 WPYALFMA
+165 
-173 ILSIT
+173 
-178 FVIAVYFGSK
+178 
-188 HMARLNEEEAKA
+188 
-200 SNKISGH
+200 
-207 LSDVVANILT
+207 
-217 VKASSAEK
+217 EK

-233 VQQRTDKSGKIA
+233 VQQQTDKSGKIA

-293 KYRITLEKPTSEKI
+293 KYRITLEKPASEKI

-382 LRTAIGKESI
+382 LRTAIGKERI

-417 VHRVRYRRQSS
+417 VHRVRYRRQSR
-428 QLSPGGQP
+428 QLPPGGQP

>member
-1 MSVNSQ
+1 MILRRYMTQQVAANTAIVLLFLMALMLGGRLIRYFGIAAEGRLDVGLLFAIIGYNIPTFLELILPLSFFIALMLVLGRMYVDHEMSV
-7 KDTLKLFWRVS
+7 LFAS
-18 NKYKWRRGLSLAIA
+18 GISRGRLTRL
-32 VANFAVGMFVI
+32 MI
-43 PLIIASFLDLVQ
+43 PLITGLFVFQMGISLLAKPWGLSNSKQIWQTQSLGSLLDLVRPKTFIS
-55 SGQLDESRVWGLIT
+55 SGNYHLYVDE
-69 VYALAQL
+69 
-76 WSEVI
+76 
-81 GWRVVIYLMWTFQVS
+81 
-96 MQRDLYAEIFDKLS
+96 FDK
-110 NQTMFFHSNKFGGSL
+110 
-125 VSQSNKITGAIE
+125 
-137 RFWDTIVWSLFPVLI
+137 
-152 SVIGSTIVLWFIY
+152 
-165 WPYALFMA
+165 
-173 ILSIT
+173 
-178 FVIAVYFGSK
+178 
-188 HMARLNEEEAKA
+188 
-200 SNKISGH
+200 
-207 LSDVVANILT
+207 
-217 VKASSAEK
+217 EK
-225 RELKNLYV
+225 RELKNIYV
-233 VQQRTDKSGKIA
+233 VQQQTDKSGKIA

-293 KYRITLEKPTSEKI
+293 KYRITLEKPASEKI

-321 ANTQKPEVKAELGY
+321 AHTQKPEVKAELGY

-382 LRTAIGKESI
+382 LRTAIGKERI

-403 FIAFALLLNWQSRV
+403 FIVFALLLNWQSRV
-417 VHRVRYRRQSS
+417 VHRVRYHRHSR

>member
-1 MSVNSQ
+1 MILRRYMTQQVAANTAIVLLFLMALMLGGRLIRYFGIAAEGRLDVGLLFAIIGYNIPTFLELILPLSFFIALMLVLGRMYVDQEMSV
-7 KDTLKLFWRVS
+7 LFAS
-18 NKYKWRRGLSLAIA
+18 GISRGRLTRL
-32 VANFAVGMFVI
+32 MI
-43 PLIIASFLDLVQ
+43 PLITGLFVLQMGISLWAKPWGLSNSKQIWQTQSLGSLLDLVRPKTFIS
-55 SGQLDESRVWGLIT
+55 SGNYHLYVDE
-69 VYALAQL
+69 
-76 WSEVI
+76 
-81 GWRVVIYLMWTFQVS
+81 
-96 MQRDLYAEIFDKLS
+96 FDK
-110 NQTMFFHSNKFGGSL
+110 
-125 VSQSNKITGAIE
+125 
-137 RFWDTIVWSLFPVLI
+137 
-152 SVIGSTIVLWFIY
+152 
-165 WPYALFMA
+165 
-173 ILSIT
+173 
-178 FVIAVYFGSK
+178 
-188 HMARLNEEEAKA
+188 
-200 SNKISGH
+200 
-207 LSDVVANILT
+207 
-217 VKASSAEK
+217 EK

-233 VQQRTDKSGKIA
+233 VQQQTDKSGKIA

-293 KYRITLEKPTSEKI
+293 KYRITLEKPASEKI

-382 LRTAIGKESI
+382 LRTAIGKERI

-403 FIAFALLLNWQSRV
+403 FIVFALLLNWQSRV
-417 VHRVRYRRQSS
+417 VHRVRYRRHSR
-428 QLSPGGQP
+428 QLSAGGQP

>member
-1 MSVNSQ
+1 MILRRYMTQQVAANTAIVLLFLMALMLGGRLIRYFGIAAEGRLDVGLLFAIIGYNIPTFLELILPLSFFIALMLVLGRMYVDQEMSV
-7 KDTLKLFWRVS
+7 LFAS
-18 NKYKWRRGLSLAIA
+18 GISRGRLTRL
-32 VANFAVGMFVI
+32 MI
-43 PLIIASFLDLVQ
+43 PLITGLFVLQMGISLWAKPWGLSNSKQIWQTQSLGSLLDLVRPKTFIS
-55 SGQLDESRVWGLIT
+55 SGNYHLYVDE
-69 VYALAQL
+69 
-76 WSEVI
+76 
-81 GWRVVIYLMWTFQVS
+81 
-96 MQRDLYAEIFDKLS
+96 FDK
-110 NQTMFFHSNKFGGSL
+110 
-125 VSQSNKITGAIE
+125 
-137 RFWDTIVWSLFPVLI
+137 
-152 SVIGSTIVLWFIY
+152 
-165 WPYALFMA
+165 
-173 ILSIT
+173 
-178 FVIAVYFGSK
+178 
-188 HMARLNEEEAKA
+188 
-200 SNKISGH
+200 
-207 LSDVVANILT
+207 
-217 VKASSAEK
+217 EK

-233 VQQRTDKSGKIA
+233 VQQQTDKSGKIA

-281 TNNAKYNQASFE
+281 TNQANYNQASFE
-293 KYRITLEKPTSEKI
+293 KYRITLEKPASEKI

-321 ANTQKPEVKAELGY
+321 AHTQKPEVKAELGY

-382 LRTAIGKESI
+382 LRTAIGKERI

-417 VHRVRYRRQSS
+417 VHRVRYRRHSR
-428 QLSPGGQP
+428 QLSAGGQP

>member
-1 MSVNSQ
+1 MSNIRWLLVILRRYMTQQVAANTAIVLLFLMALMLGGRLIRYFGIAAEGRLDVGLLFAIIGYNIPTFLELILPLSFFIALMLVLGRMYVDQEMSV
-7 KDTLKLFWRVS
+7 LFAS
-18 NKYKWRRGLSLAIA
+18 GISRGRLTRL
-32 VANFAVGMFVI
+32 MI
-43 PLIIASFLDLVQ
+43 PLITGLFVFQMAISLWAKPWGLSNSEHIWQTQSLGSLLDLVRPKTFIS
-55 SGQLDESRVWGLIT
+55 SGNYHLYVDE
-69 VYALAQL
+69 
-76 WSEVI
+76 
-81 GWRVVIYLMWTFQVS
+81 
-96 MQRDLYAEIFDKLS
+96 FDK
-110 NQTMFFHSNKFGGSL
+110 
-125 VSQSNKITGAIE
+125 
-137 RFWDTIVWSLFPVLI
+137 
-152 SVIGSTIVLWFIY
+152 
-165 WPYALFMA
+165 
-173 ILSIT
+173 
-178 FVIAVYFGSK
+178 
-188 HMARLNEEEAKA
+188 
-200 SNKISGH
+200 
-207 LSDVVANILT
+207 
-217 VKASSAEK
+217 EK

-233 VQQRTDKSGKIA
+233 VQQQTDKSGKIA

-293 KYRITLEKPTSEKI
+293 KYRITLEKPASEKI

-382 LRTAIGKESI
+382 LRTAIAKESI
-392 SEYAYIWLIVG
+392 SEYAYIWLMLG

-417 VHRVRYRRQSS
+417 VHRVRYRRHSR

>member
-1 MSVNSQ
+1 MILRRYMTQQVAANTAIVLLFLMALMLGGRLIRYFGIAAEGRLDVGLLFAIIGYNIPTFLELILPLSFFIALMLVLGRMYVDQEMSV
-7 KDTLKLFWRVS
+7 LFAS
-18 NKYKWRRGLSLAIA
+18 GISRGRLTRL
-32 VANFAVGMFVI
+32 MI
-43 PLIIASFLDLVQ
+43 PLITGLFVFQMGISLWAKPWGLSNSEHIWQTQSLGSLLDLVRPKTFIS
-55 SGQLDESRVWGLIT
+55 SGNYHLYVDE
-69 VYALAQL
+69 
-76 WSEVI
+76 
-81 GWRVVIYLMWTFQVS
+81 
-96 MQRDLYAEIFDKLS
+96 FDK
-110 NQTMFFHSNKFGGSL
+110 
-125 VSQSNKITGAIE
+125 
-137 RFWDTIVWSLFPVLI
+137 
-152 SVIGSTIVLWFIY
+152 
-165 WPYALFMA
+165 
-173 ILSIT
+173 
-178 FVIAVYFGSK
+178 
-188 HMARLNEEEAKA
+188 
-200 SNKISGH
+200 
-207 LSDVVANILT
+207 
-217 VKASSAEK
+217 EK

-233 VQQRTDKSGKIA
+233 VQQQTDKSGKIA

-281 TNNAKYNQASFE
+281 ANQANYNQASFE
-293 KYRITLEKPTSEKI
+293 KYRITLEKPASEKI

-321 ANTQKPEVKAELGY
+321 AHTQKPKVKAELGY

-382 LRTAIGKESI
+382 LRTAIGKERI

-417 VHRVRYRRQSS
+417 VHRVRYRRQSR
-428 QLSPGGQP
+428 QLSTGGQP